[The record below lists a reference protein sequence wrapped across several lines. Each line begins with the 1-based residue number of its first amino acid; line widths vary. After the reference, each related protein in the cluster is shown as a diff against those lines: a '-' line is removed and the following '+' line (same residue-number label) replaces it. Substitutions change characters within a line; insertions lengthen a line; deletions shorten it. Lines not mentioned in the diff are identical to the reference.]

1 MVALAMDE
9 ILHSKHGFHIF
20 HHVLFHEPSH
30 NIAINRIAPAMVLS
44 SESKAGSSPRVSLL
58 ATWPPV
64 ALALQAMGQN
74 WARPRKSVTYMI
86 GLQTFHI
93 LPWDPIHMF
102 SPPILHYTPFHQ
114 WKSVP
119 RSPCD
124 GLIPHDCRPLFV
136 VDTPWA
142 HTGRHAIWRCPLG
155 LSSLGENQN
164 YVGKCIESPRSS
176 YRVILHFF
184 RISLVAVGPLL
195 PQSFGSL

>member
-1 MVALAMDE
+1 MDE
-9 ILHSKHGFHIF
+9 IFHFKHGFHIF

-74 WARPRKSVTYMI
+74 WARPRISNLHYW
-86 GLQTFHI
+86 LAN
-93 LPWDPIHMF
+93 LPYPSMGSNSHVF
-102 SPPILHYTPFHQ
+102 TAHLRYTPFHQ